1 MLFGKRLEKE
11 LKDLRNELEKK
22 NEQIERLN
30 SKFESLV
37 KQSDD
42 QLDMILSQSRI
53 MNNHAEG
60 LITYYNVESSLWYT
74 EYVYIYKDR
83 QEYKFDGVNLNN
95 PVITRLSENLLK
107 VYDKDKDVAYIFDLS
122 NEKIIKY

>member
-60 LITYYNVESSLWYT
+60 LITYYNVGSSLWST